1 MTQSETTFRVC
12 HPANRGV
19 VVYGTSNVDVHG
31 ETSSLTIHGDGRL
44 EASVRSLGAIV
55 GTDQSRSTLDQ
66 PCVSTRTSRREDTC
80 NQNAEWPG
88 RRFRR
93 ASLPGTLCVQRV
105 NRMKPTKWCISCKKK
120 RARPGEY
127 TCQTC
132 ADRQAKTGDAFRK

>member
-1 MTQSETTFRVC
+1 VTQSETTFRVC

-55 GTDQSRSTLDQ
+55 GTDQSRSKVDD
-66 PCVSTRTSRREDTC
+66 STRRDRRQTNPSDCREDTC

-88 RRFRR
+88 RRAEPRCP
-93 ASLPGTLCVQRV
+93 ALS
-105 NRMKPTKWCISCKKK
+105 
-120 RARPGEY
+120 
-127 TCQTC
+127 
-132 ADRQAKTGDAFRK
+132 AFSE

>member
-19 VVYGTSNVDVHG
+19 VVYGTCASHVNG

-55 GTDQSRSTLDQ
+55 GTDQSRSNKVD
-66 PCVSTRTSRREDTC
+66 STRRDRRQTNPSDRREDTC

-105 NRMKPTKWCISCKKK
+105 NTL
-120 RARPGEY
+120 
-127 TCQTC
+127 
-132 ADRQAKTGDAFRK
+132 